1 MQGGPHTIAS
11 IYALMDQPGFG
22 PVRVNKIIEQWG
34 ATNPPDFEF
43 LPDDLATLAQ
53 IDARAY
59 KESVKAWIDR
69 IEHLWEQ
76 NVRFMLV
83 NSSRYPARM
92 RKMLGK
98 STPPV
103 LSYVGNPDLLNVAA
117 VGFCGSRKASPKGL
131 DVASK
136 AAYKLVQAGAV
147 VVSGY
152 ARGVDLEAH
161 AASIKANGKT
171 ILVLAEGIAK
181 FSFAKLKSK
190 TKGFVNLDNVLVLS
204 EFLPY
209 DKWSVSRAM
218 QRNKTIIALSKA
230 LIVIEAGV
238 RGGTIEAG
246 KIALKMGRPVFA
258 AHYGEAD
265 IAEGNRILI
274 GMGAHKFGRAPGTNS
289 PNVSRIVRLLTQNN
303 FRNSTQDRLLWPR

>member
-1 MQGGPHTIAS
+1 MQNRLRNIAY
-11 IYALMDQPGFG
+11 IYALLDQPGFG
-22 PVRVNKIIEQWG
+22 PVGVNKIIERW
-34 ATNPPDFEF
+34 AAFNLLDFETTSG
-43 LPDDLATLAQ
+43 DLAILDK
-53 IDARAY
+53 IDAQAY
-59 KESVKAWIDR
+59 KRSVETWIER
-69 IEHLWEQ
+69 LEHLREQ
-76 NVRFMLV
+76 NVGFIPV
-83 NSSRYPARM
+83 YDNRYPT
-92 RKMLGK
+92 KMKDLLGR
-98 STPPV
+98 SAPPV
-103 LSYVGNPDLLNVAA
+103 LSYIGNPDLLSAA
-117 VGFCGSRKASPKGL
+117 AIGFCGSRQASPNGL
-131 DVASK
+131 DVASRT
-136 AAYKLVQAGAV
+136 AYMVAKAGAV

-161 AASIKANGKT
+161 AASVNANGKT

-181 FSFAKLKSK
+181 FSFTKLKSK

-230 LIVIEAGV
+230 LIVIEAGA

-258 AHYGEAD
+258 AYYGEAG

-274 GMGAHKFGRAPGTNS
+274 GMGAHKFGKAPGTNS
-289 PNVSRIVRLLTQNN
+289 PNVPRILRILTQDEYL
-303 FRNSTQDRLLWPR
+303 TTTHDRLLWPL